1 MTLNKVT
8 NYLKWI
14 YGLILRTNYL
24 DLFQDLFIFFLI
36 FGCFRLA
43 AWGVRMFL
51 GKLKYPWVHTILKP
65 PMGDIFP
72 FARAVALYLLCKE
85 LDFVYWLDL
94 PISFGLGFMI
104 FFRGCSLAV
113 SLLVDI
119 VSRFVRRRY
128 PSAEDDLLG
137 PITMIIKIVVWSIGG
152 ILALDNLKVNIT
164 ALVTGLG
171 VGGLAVAFASQKV
184 LGDIFNFFVLT
195 LDAPFRI
202 GDTVRAGNKIGTV
215 EYIGIK
221 TTHIRSADGEL
232 LVMPNSELTSSCL
245 QNFKRMSRRRA
256 LIDFVISPETDFNKL
271 KKLQEF
277 CEKSLSELESV
288 KFDYAFITGLK
299 GAGWNFRIAFY
310 VLSKDYNVFL
320 EINHLVF
327 LQLLEFFEKEEIFL
341 RFV

>member
-1 MTLNKVT
+1 MTLDKVN

-14 YGLILRTNYL
+14 YGLVLRTNYS
-24 DLFQDLFIFFLI
+24 DLFQDLLIFFLT
-36 FGCFRLA
+36 FGCFRLVS
-43 AWGVRMFL
+43 WGAKLFL
-51 GKLKYPWVHTILKP
+51 GKLKCPWIHTILKP

-72 FARAVALYLLCKE
+72 FARAVALYMLCKE

-104 FFRGCSLAV
+104 FFRGCSLTV
-113 SLLVDI
+113 SLLVDV
-119 VSRFVRRRY
+119 VSRFVRRKY
-128 PSAEDDLLG
+128 PSAEDDLIE

-152 ILALDNLKVNIT
+152 ILALDNLQVNIT

-202 GDTVRAGNKIGTV
+202 GDTIRAGNQIGTV

-221 TTHIRSADGEL
+221 TTHLRSTSGEL
-232 LVMPNSELTSSCL
+232 LVIPNSELTSSCL
-245 QNFKRMSRRRA
+245 QNFKRMSRRRTI
-256 LIDFVISPETDFNKL
+256 IDFVISPETDLSKI
-271 KKLQEF
+271 KKLREF
-277 CEKSLSELESV
+277 CQKHLSELDGV
-288 KFDYAFITGLK
+288 KFDYAFVTGLK

-320 EINHLVF
+320 EVNHLF
-327 LQLLEFFEKEEIFL
+327 FFHLLEFVEGEEIFL